1 MTTETLAS
9 QTLNGTSLHNGT
21 AQTNPLRTRRD
32 FDEMRKACEKDLGKF
47 HGDIA
52 KREIHWFDPKLNAW
66 ITYSDTEK
74 KWLGIDAKTGK
85 PVEVNYPESHSPWKI
100 AFDDSRAPFY
110 QWFKGGLT
118 NACFNEIDRHVANG
132 FGDEIAFHFEGDR
145 WDATKNNGKG
155 GPVTAFSITRKALML
170 EVAKCALALQSL
182 GLKKGDRVCLNM
194 PNIMEQ
200 IYYTEACKRLGIIY
214 TAVFGGFSDKTLSD
228 RIHNAGASVVIT
240 SDGSYR
246 NAQVAA
252 FKEDYTD
259 KALDNY
265 IPLDVALSITT
276 AKLKALKVAPKVAT
290 AIVEKIQSN
299 LKDEITTERADVMRA
314 VGQASHTCAD
324 FRFKRNPKFASN
336 LPKPSSIRRR
346 ASKPLLL

>member
-1 MTTETLAS
+1 MRPCAS
-9 QTLNGTSLHNGT
+9 IARLEKRRPRLPQYAQHHGADLLHRSLQT
-21 AQTNPLRTRRD
+21 
-32 FDEMRKACEKDLGKF
+32 
-47 HGDIA
+47 
-52 KREIHWFDPKLNAW
+52 
-66 ITYSDTEK
+66 
-74 KWLGIDAKTGK
+74 
-85 PVEVNYPESHSPWKI
+85 
-100 AFDDSRAPFY
+100 
-110 QWFKGGLT
+110 
-118 NACFNEIDRHVANG
+118 
-132 FGDEIAFHFEGDR
+132 
-145 WDATKNNGKG
+145 
-155 GPVTAFSITRKALML
+155 
-170 EVAKCALALQSL
+170 
-182 GLKKGDRVCLNM
+182 
-194 PNIMEQ
+194 
-200 IYYTEACKRLGIIY
+200 LGIIY